1 MNKEI
6 IRISELLKKE
16 LDVPRYEH
24 TIGVMHT
31 AACLAMRYDT
41 SLMDKA
47 LLAGLLH
54 DCAKCTSHVDKIR
67 ICAENH
73 IDVTKT
79 ELKNPGLLHAKVGA
93 FFAKE
98 KYNIDDPEILDAI
111 VCHTTGKPA
120 MTLLD
125 KILYIADYM
134 EPGRDKASNLL
145 VVRDLAFK
153 DLNQCLYVILKDS
166 VEYLKTRNIPIDP
179 MTEDTF
185 MYYNSSNNNGEI

>member
-6 IRISELLKKE
+6 IRISALLKND
-16 LDVPRYEH
+16 LDEPRYEH

-31 AACLAMRYDT
+31 AACLAMRYDA

-54 DCAKCTSHVDKIR
+54 DCAKCTSHADKIR
-67 ICAENH
+67 ICTENC
-73 IDVTKT
+73 IDITNT

-93 FFAKE
+93 FFAKT
-98 KYNIDDPEILDAI
+98 KYGVEDSEILESI

-120 MTLLD
+120 MTMLD
-125 KILYIADYM
+125 KIIYIADYM
-134 EPGRDKASNLL
+134 EPGRDKASNLPL
-145 VVRDLAFK
+145 VRDLAFK
-153 DLNQCLYVILKDS
+153 DLNKCLYLILKDS
-166 VEYLKTRNIPIDP
+166 LHYLKTRNIPIDP

-185 MYYNSSNNNGEI
+185 MYYNSSNNNGEK